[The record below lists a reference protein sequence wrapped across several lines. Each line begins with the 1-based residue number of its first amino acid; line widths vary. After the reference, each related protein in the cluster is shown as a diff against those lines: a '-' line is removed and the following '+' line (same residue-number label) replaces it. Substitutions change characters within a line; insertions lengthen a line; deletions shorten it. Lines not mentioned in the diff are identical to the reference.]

1 MYGKERNPPQYI
13 AKPFSM
19 LAAEGRR
26 SPLVQRLLVFP
37 LVDARLSLQPDNVPY
52 LNISQLISITCTFPG
67 SLLAGGLALP
77 GSKVSDDH
85 RNLSDI
91 YSTLCPKKIEDAW
104 INDFFLA
111 TVYVLMISSDWR
123 SSPC

>member
-1 MYGKERNPPQYI
+1 
-13 AKPFSM
+13 M
-19 LAAEGRR
+19 LVAEERR

-37 LVDARLSLQPDNVPY
+37 LVDARLSLQPENVPY

-91 YSTLCPKKIEDAW
+91 YSTECPKK
-104 INDFFLA
+104 
-111 TVYVLMISSDWR
+111 S
-123 SSPC
+123 